1 MGIGRLFFGRK
12 YLMKFPKINIG
23 LRIPFFYLLFGCLWI
38 LFSDQL
44 LATIVN
50 DPLKLTEYQS
60 YKGWAFVIASAIFI
74 YFLLKQYLSY
84 QKMAKVKLHESE
96 ERLRLALEAANQG
109 IYDLN
114 VQTGETVVNDI
125 YAEMLEYDP
134 KTFVETNAFWI
145 ERLHPEDRE
154 PVGNIYKA
162 YINGEIPEY
171 RVEFRQKTLSGDW
184 IWILSIGS
192 IVENDKFNRP
202 LRMLGTHTNITESK
216 KNELEVAR
224 LFEESKSRLERIA
237 SLHEI
242 DQAISNNS
250 SLLETLKTIISNVKN
265 HLKVDGV
272 AILLYDQSQLVF
284 NYADSLGFRSKRIQN
299 ARVKIGSSLAGIAAE
314 NGTMVQIHQVEGKS
328 IEPAF
333 SSLLIEE
340 GFKYYCGN
348 PLIAKGKLVGVLEL
362 FHRQDINPDKEWE
375 EFFKTLSG
383 QAALAIENAQ
393 LIEGL
398 ETANND
404 LSRVNNELIKA
415 NSDLIQAYDETIEGL
430 AMALSLRDDETEY
443 HSRRVTKLTLALA
456 EKLNFTTEELTNI
469 RRGTMLHDIGKIG
482 IPDSI
487 LLKPGSLTDDERR
500 IIQQHPVHAYS
511 MLKNIGYLKSA
522 LDIPY
527 LHHEKWDGS
536 GYPNG
541 LKGDLIPLSARL
553 FAVVDVYDALT
564 SKRPYRD
571 AWTREASIAYIQEQ
585 SGKHFD
591 PEIIQV
597 FLTYI
602 NQNPD
607 L

>member
-1 MGIGRLFFGRK
+1 MN
-12 YLMKFPKINIG
+12 FPRFNIG

-38 LFSDQL
+38 LFSDHL
-44 LATIVN
+44 LAAIVY
-50 DPLKLTEYQS
+50 DPGKLTEYQS
-60 YKGWAFVIASAIFI
+60 YKGWAFVAASAIFI
-74 YFLLKQYLSY
+74 YFLLQQYLRY
-84 QKMAKVKLHESE
+84 QKLAKVKLDESE

-125 YAEMLEYDP
+125 YAEMLGYDP
-134 KTFVETNAFWI
+134 AIFVETNAFWL

-154 PVGNIYKA
+154 PIGNIYLA
-162 YINGEIPEY
+162 YINGKIPKY
-171 RVEFRQKTLSGDW
+171 RVEFRQKTYSGDW

-192 IVENDKFNRP
+192 IVEKDKFGRP
-202 LRMLGTHTNITESK
+202 LRMLGTHTNINESK
-216 KNELEVAR
+216 KSELKLAR

-250 SLLETLKTIISNVKN
+250 SLLETLKTINLNVKN

-272 AILLYDQSQLVF
+272 AILLFDQSKMVF
-284 NYADSLGFRSKRIQN
+284 NYADSLGFRSNRIAN
-299 ARVKIGSSLAGIAAE
+299 ARVKFGSSLAGIAAK
-314 NGTMVQIHQVEGKS
+314 NGTMVQIHQVDQKS
-328 IEPAF
+328 IDPAF
-333 SSLLIEE
+333 SSLLNEE
-340 GFKYYCGN
+340 GFKDYCGN
-348 PLIAKGKLVGVLEL
+348 PLIAKGKLVGVLEV
-362 FHRQDINPDKEWE
+362 FHRYDVDPDTEWK
-375 EFFKTLSG
+375 EFFNTLSG

-393 LIEGL
+393 LIEAMAK
-398 ETANND
+398 TNAD
-404 LSRVNNELIKA
+404 MTRINNELILA
-415 NSDLIQAYDETIEGL
+415 NSDINKAYDETIEGL

-456 EKLNFTTEELTNI
+456 EKLDFTVEEMTNI

-511 MLKNIGYLKSA
+511 MLRNIDYLKSA
-522 LDIPY
+522 LEIPY

-571 AWTREASIAYIQEQ
+571 AWAREDAIAYIQEQ

-591 PEIIQV
+591 PEIIQI
-597 FLTYI
+597 FLSFI